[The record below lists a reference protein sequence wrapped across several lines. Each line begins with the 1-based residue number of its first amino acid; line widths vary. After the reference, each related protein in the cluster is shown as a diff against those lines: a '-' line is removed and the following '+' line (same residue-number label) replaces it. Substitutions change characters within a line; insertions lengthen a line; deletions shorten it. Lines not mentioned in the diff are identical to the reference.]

1 MLFLMDLFRFCYFML
16 DLKIEAVFTVKF
28 TVEMCQEAGLGYAG
42 KVLLKR
48 KQRRLYRYMN
58 GGISESMKMTRILFI
73 CHGSI

>member
-1 MLFLMDLFRFCYFML
+1 MDLFRFCYFML

-48 KQRRLYRYMN
+48 KQRRRLNRT
-58 GGISESMKMTRILFI
+58 G
-73 CHGSI
+73 